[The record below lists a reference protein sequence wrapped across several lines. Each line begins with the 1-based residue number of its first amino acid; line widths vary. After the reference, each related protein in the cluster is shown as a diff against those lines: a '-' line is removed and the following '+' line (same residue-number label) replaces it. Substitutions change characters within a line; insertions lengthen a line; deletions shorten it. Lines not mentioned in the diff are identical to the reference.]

1 LGDFG
6 SPIKESQKETRSLIF
21 VESQSGL
28 GIYVNKSRATVLCLH
43 RHKVKEC
50 FSVTLSEES
59 TEPVPDLM
67 RQVAETC
74 VEKRLTF
81 SDVTVALDCTWFM
94 QHRVHSEFTSL
105 KQIGATIRFDTEEV
119 VATDIANLAVGFAV
133 VETKENGTDLNVFT
147 ADHAVLSDV
156 VLTLQSHGIDPVRVV
171 PDVCSLSQV
180 IGHEI
185 NAKTYA
191 YSDGLFAI
199 LSRHNGYFLRYS
211 DKQGCMPVRAFLVGT
226 QKNKNDV
233 LSREI
238 LTTMASS
245 SASAPEGL
253 MIYDATDS
261 ADPAALAERVS
272 IPVEALDWLTVHGAG
287 PQALAQGGD
296 PVDCAI
302 ALGAA
307 RMTGESSLN
316 FRNDFMPFQGKKM
329 RLQSAMKWMCF
340 SMTLLLLAVGG
351 RMQAKWFQ
359 VRQDRASLHTKL
371 LKDYQAV
378 MPGSKK
384 ETSLIADLAK
394 ETRKINDL
402 KQGRNPQGANSTSA
416 KLILMLKA
424 INASYTKA
432 GLDIKEIAITKDV
445 RVVGSTSKADGR
457 LEFAEAV
464 KKTGLGNPVS
474 KHGDMKQARWPF
486 SMTIETKAGGAKP

>member
-1 LGDFG
+1 M
-6 SPIKESQKETRSLIF
+6 
-21 VESQSGL
+21 ESQSGL
-28 GIYVNKSRATVLCLH
+28 GIYVNKSRATVVCLH

-94 QHRVHSEFTSL
+94 QHHVHSEFTNL

-133 VETKENGTDLNVFT
+133 IDTKENGTDLNVFT

-156 VLTLQSHGIDPVRVV
+156 VLTLQSHGIDPVRVI

-180 IGHEI
+180 IGHDI

-191 YSDGLFAI
+191 YSDGLFGI

-233 LSREI
+233 LTREI
-238 LTTMASS
+238 LTTMAST
-245 SASAPEGL
+245 SATAPEGL

-261 ADPAALAERVS
+261 TDPAALAERVS
-272 IPVEALDWLTVHGAG
+272 IPVEALDWLAVHGAG
-287 PQALAQGGD
+287 PQALAQGDD

-316 FRNDFMPFQGKKM
+316 FRNDFMPFQGKKL

-359 VRQDRASLHTKL
+359 VRQDRGLLHSKL
-371 LKDYQAV
+371 AKDHQAV
-378 MPGSKK
+378 MLDSKK
-384 ETSLIADLAK
+384 TTGLVADLAREK
-394 ETRKINDL
+394 RKIEAL
-402 KQGRNPQGANSTSA
+402 KTGRNLQGRNSTSA

-432 GLDIKEIAITKDV
+432 GLDVEEIIITKDV
-445 RVVGSTSKADGR
+445 TVRGSTSKADGR
-457 LEFAEAV
+457 QDFAEAI
-464 KKTGLGNPVS
+464 KKTGLGHPVS
-474 KHGDMKQARWPF
+474 SNLDIKQGRWPF
-486 SMTIETKAGGAKP
+486 SINVDTETGRAKP

>member
-1 LGDFG
+1 
-6 SPIKESQKETRSLIF
+6 

-28 GIYVNKSRATVLCLH
+28 GIYVNKSRATVVCLH

-59 TEPVPDLM
+59 TDPVPDLM

-74 VEKRLTF
+74 AEKRLTF

-133 VETKENGTDLNVFT
+133 IATKENGTDLNVFT

-180 IGHEI
+180 IGHDI

-191 YSDGLFAI
+191 YSDGLFGI

-233 LSREI
+233 LTREI
-238 LTTMASS
+238 LTTMAST
-245 SASAPEGL
+245 SASSPEGL

-261 ADPAALAERVS
+261 TDPVTLGERLSV
-272 IPVEALDWLTVHGAG
+272 PVEALDWLTAKGAG
-287 PQALAQGGD
+287 PQALAQGDD

-316 FRNDFMPFQGKKM
+316 FRNDFLPFQGKKL

-340 SMTLLLLAVGG
+340 SMILLLLAVGG

-359 VRQDRASLHTKL
+359 VRQDRSLLHNKL
-371 LKDYQAV
+371 SKDHQAV
-378 MPGSKK
+378 MLDSKEK
-384 ETSLIADLAK
+384 TNLVADLQK
-394 ETRKINDL
+394 EKRKITFL
-402 KQGRNPQGANSTSA
+402 KEGRNLQGSNSTSA
-416 KLILMLKA
+416 KLILMLNA

-432 GLDIKEIAITKDV
+432 GLDVKEIIITKDV
-445 RVVGSTSKADGR
+445 RVTGSTSKADGR
-457 LEFAEAV
+457 QEFAEAI
-464 KKTGLGNPVS
+464 KKVGLGHPVS
-474 KHGDMKQARWPF
+474 SNLDIKQGRWPF
-486 SMTIETKAGGAKP
+486 SINVDTEAGGRKQ